1 MTLCFHPF
9 AALYEGIPRD
19 MALPYW
25 AHWEKWVGK
34 SLTKIHVVHGF
45 IWAFFAPGNYVW
57 PKHGVP
63 GGIAG
68 LGFDF
73 CGSVLLLRLRF
84 AMPVAWRMHI
94 LIHFCL
100 CNICDYCVIPCQ
112 LSEE

>member
-1 MTLCFHPF
+1 MTLCFRPF

-19 MALPYW
+19 MALPFW

-45 IWAFFAPGNYVW
+45 IWAFFAPGSYVW

-73 CGSVLLLRLRF
+73 LRQHFTAALALCYASGLVNAYSYPLLLVQYLRLLRDSLPAF
-84 AMPVAWRMHI
+84 
-94 LIHFCL
+94 
-100 CNICDYCVIPCQ
+100 
-112 LSEE
+112 